1 VGFIVSFLA
10 FWYDF
15 VVGDDWTVAVGVV
28 AALIIGA
35 ALTRT
40 SIPTWWWM
48 PVIVALI
55 LTFSLLRAT
64 RSADCYTTL
73 AAPGFA
79 GLSRAAEN
87 SPG

>member
-10 FWYDF
+10 FLYDF

-55 LTFSLLRAT
+55 LTFSLMRAT
-64 RSADCYTTL
+64 RSA
-73 AAPGFA
+73 
-79 GLSRAAEN
+79 R
-87 SPG
+87 

>member
-10 FWYDF
+10 FLYDF

-55 LTFSLLRAT
+55 LTFSLMRAT
-64 RSADCYTTL
+64 RSV
-73 AAPGFA
+73 
-79 GLSRAAEN
+79 R
-87 SPG
+87 